1 MLRKGHG
8 RPKGYIMACP
18 HPIMAALRDGDE
30 SFLRPQAKDAEAR
43 STGVESPQE
52 AAE

>member
-8 RPKGYIMACP
+8 RPKGYIMAWSP
-18 HPIMAALRDGDE
+18 SDHGSMTDGDE